1 MALTQVTPD
10 VLHSNQGN
18 ITTVGTLGNLTV
30 SGNVSAGNVSG
41 TYLTGTI
48 TTASQ
53 TNITGVGTITTGTW
67 SADTIA
73 INKGGTGATTTGGVG
88 GALDNIL
95 PSGEQTGYVL
105 STSGAGTYSWVAPQL
120 GGTTV
125 GQSLITLRQANTATS
140 GQTIFTLVSG
150 TTYTP
155 GAGQLR
161 VYINGVRQ
169 FPTEYTETST
179 TVYTMGTG
187 VSTGDIVFAEIDKA
201 SSFNNY
207 ANLTYAS
214 NVGSIAAVGLTV
226 QSAIES
232 LETNKATATS
242 VTTANTAMKGYVD
255 GVTTAWMANA
265 AVQAGDIAGKIG
277 TTDFTGSNQS
287 KTANGYQKLPG
298 GLIIQWG
305 TTASIGGGATVITLP
320 IAYTAA
326 HFTAVI
332 TGLNGTG
339 TVQNRDFVPTK
350 TLTTFTINNQGI
362 AGPFNWIS
370 IGV

>member
-140 GQTIFTLVSG
+140 GQTIFT
-150 TTYTP
+150 
-155 GAGQLR
+155 
-161 VYINGVRQ
+161 
-169 FPTEYTETST
+169 
-179 TVYTMGTG
+179 
-187 VSTGDIVFAEIDKA
+187 
-201 SSFNNY
+201 
-207 ANLTYAS
+207 
-214 NVGSIAAVGLTV
+214 
-226 QSAIES
+226 
-232 LETNKATATS
+232 
-242 VTTANTAMKGYVD
+242 
-255 GVTTAWMANA
+255 
-265 AVQAGDIAGKIG
+265 
-277 TTDFTGSNQS
+277 
-287 KTANGYQKLPG
+287 
-298 GLIIQWG
+298 
-305 TTASIGGGATVITLP
+305 
-320 IAYTAA
+320 
-326 HFTAVI
+326 
-332 TGLNGTG
+332 
-339 TVQNRDFVPTK
+339 
-350 TLTTFTINNQGI
+350 
-362 AGPFNWIS
+362 
-370 IGV
+370 